1 MSAFPRRQPPAEVV
15 PYLQR
20 LNERLNVKAEAA
32 HQAAQTPPRR
42 PEARLP
48 AAEYLLR
55 RQACYFEQNRAN
67 FEQQPYKAEP
77 LDLEVSSIL
86 KLRLKM
92 KLMVYDEPPQSRL
105 TQFDLS
111 RVDPRRDDMHQHLTN
126 RLNQLIVDEAPD
138 VADAHFLAHSDPLT
152 ELGGMLEDV
161 RREREQR
168 DTSSSRRADA
178 TIASAL
184 RTRAPP
190 DRIHHHSEQTG
201 EQEVTTLDQQIRM
214 ILLRG
219 RPTHPTSPSPAG

>member
-1 MSAFPRRQPPAEVV
+1 MSICPKLGYQKYRPDPFFTCV
-15 PYLQR
+15 PVSKGLR
-20 LNERLNVKAEAA
+20 HDTRDISTKREAC
-32 HQAAQTPPRR
+32 AA
-42 PEARLP
+42 
-48 AAEYLLR
+48 
-55 RQACYFEQNRAN
+55 
-67 FEQQPYKAEP
+67 
-77 LDLEVSSIL
+77 
-86 KLRLKM
+86 
-92 KLMVYDEPPQSRL
+92 
-105 TQFDLS
+105 LS
-111 RVDPRRDDMHQHLTN
+111 GPRDDMHQHLTN

-201 EQEVTTLDQQIRM
+201 EQEVKTLDQQILM